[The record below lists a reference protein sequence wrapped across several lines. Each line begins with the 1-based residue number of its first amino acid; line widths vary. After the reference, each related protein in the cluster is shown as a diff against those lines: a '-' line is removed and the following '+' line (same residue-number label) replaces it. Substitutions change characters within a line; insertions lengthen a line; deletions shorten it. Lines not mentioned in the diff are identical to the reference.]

1 MNWGE
6 LHSIF
11 DYGFLRR
18 AVLAAILMSLTC
30 GLIAPVV
37 VLRRLSFSTDGL
49 AHSSLGGLAIG
60 VIFVTNGA
68 SPSLISYL
76 ISFIFTVSVAAGI
89 TYLSEN
95 NRIDSDTAVGVC
107 YVAAFALGVLVLSL
121 REGYSG
127 HLDQFF
133 FGSLL
138 AVNQIECLL
147 LLILSLISFIF
158 IFWNWLSVGKWTFNE
173 EMAHAEGVPV
183 KKLRYFFYVPCCSCC
198 YSVFPRCRSSPCNF
212 NANLPGAVGS
222 LASRS
227 MFGITIVSIAT
238 ALVSSLIGLSISN
251 SYDVPPGPVI
261 VLTGF
266 LIFLGTYLTQY
277 RKKITYFVLR
287 MNFYKTKLLFFVLF
301 LDFSFTVNS
310 IYK

>member
-158 IFWNWLSVGKWTFNE
+158 IFCNWLSVGKWTFNE

-183 KKLRYFFYVPCCSCC
+183 KKLRYFFMFLV
-198 YSVFPRCRSSPCNF
+198 VAVVIVSSRVVGVLLVTSMLI
-212 NANLPGAVGS
+212 LPGAVGS

-277 RKKITYFVLR
+277 RKKSPL
-287 MNFYKTKLLFFVLF
+287 
-301 LDFSFTVNS
+301 
-310 IYK
+310 

>member
-6 LHSIF
+6 LHSIL

-183 KKLRYFFYVPCCSCC
+183 KKLRYFFMFLV
-198 YSVFPRCRSSPCNF
+198 VAVVIVSSRVVGV
-212 NANLPGAVGS
+212 LLVTSMLIVPGAVGS

-277 RKKITYFVLR
+277 RKKSPL
-287 MNFYKTKLLFFVLF
+287 
-301 LDFSFTVNS
+301 
-310 IYK
+310 

>member
-6 LHSIF
+6 LHSIL

-183 KKLRYFFYVPCCSCC
+183 KKLRYFFMFLV
-198 YSVFPRCRSSPCNF
+198 VAVVIVSSRVVGVLLVTSMLI
-212 NANLPGAVGS
+212 LPGAVGS

-277 RKKITYFVLR
+277 RKKSPL
-287 MNFYKTKLLFFVLF
+287 
-301 LDFSFTVNS
+301 
-310 IYK
+310 

>member
-6 LHSIF
+6 LHSIL

-60 VIFVTNGA
+60 VIFVTDGA

-183 KKLRYFFYVPCCSCC
+183 KKLRYFFMFLV
-198 YSVFPRCRSSPCNF
+198 VAVVIVSSRVVGV
-212 NANLPGAVGS
+212 LLVTSMLIVPGAVGS

-277 RKKITYFVLR
+277 RKKLP
-287 MNFYKTKLLFFVLF
+287 L
-301 LDFSFTVNS
+301 
-310 IYK
+310 

>member
-6 LHSIF
+6 LYSIF

-37 VLRRLSFSTDGL
+37 VLRRLAFSTDGL

-60 VIFVTNGA
+60 VLFVSNGA
-68 SPSLISYL
+68 SPSLLSYL
-76 ISFIFTVSVAAGI
+76 ISFFFTVSVAAGI

-95 NRIDSDTAVGVC
+95 NRIDSGTAVGVC

-121 REGYSG
+121 RKGYSG

-138 AVNQIECLL
+138 AVNHLECLL
-147 LLILSLISFIF
+147 LLILGLISFTF
-158 IFWNWLSVGKWTFNE
+158 IFWNWLSIGKWTFNE
-173 EMAHAEGVPV
+173 EMARAEGVPV
-183 KKLRYFFYVPCCSCC
+183 KKLRYFFMFLV
-198 YSVFPRCRSSPCNF
+198 VAVVIVSSRVVGVLLVTSMLI
-212 NANLPGAVGS
+212 LPGAVGS
-222 LASRS
+222 LTSHS
-227 MFGITIVSIAT
+227 MFGITTVSVAT

-261 VLTGF
+261 VLSGF
-266 LIFLGTYLTQY
+266 LIFLGTYLTRY
-277 RKKITYFVLR
+277 RKKLP
-287 MNFYKTKLLFFVLF
+287 LLC
-301 LDFSFTVNS
+301 
-310 IYK
+310 

>member
-68 SPSLISYL
+68 SPSLLSYL
-76 ISFIFTVSVAAGI
+76 ISFFFTVSVAAGI

-183 KKLRYFFYVPCCSCC
+183 KKLRYFFMFLV
-198 YSVFPRCRSSPCNF
+198 VAVVIVSSRVVGVLLVTSMLI
-212 NANLPGAVGS
+212 LPGAVGS

-277 RKKITYFVLR
+277 RKKLPF
-287 MNFYKTKLLFFVLF
+287 
-301 LDFSFTVNS
+301 
-310 IYK
+310 

>member
-30 GLIAPVV
+30 GLIAPVL

-60 VIFVTNGA
+60 VLFVTNGA
-68 SPSLISYL
+68 SPSLLSYL
-76 ISFIFTVSVAAGI
+76 ISFFFTVSVAAGI

-183 KKLRYFFYVPCCSCC
+183 KKLRYFFMFLV
-198 YSVFPRCRSSPCNF
+198 VAVVIVSSRVVGVLLVTSMLI
-212 NANLPGAVGS
+212 LPGAVGS

-238 ALVSSLIGLSISN
+238 ALVSSLIGLSFSN

-277 RKKITYFVLR
+277 RKNLP
-287 MNFYKTKLLFFVLF
+287 LLC
-301 LDFSFTVNS
+301 
-310 IYK
+310 

>member
-1 MNWGE
+1 MDWSE
-6 LHSIF
+6 LNSIF

-18 AVLAAILMSLTC
+18 AFLAAILMSLTC

-37 VLRRLSFSTDGL
+37 VLRRLAFSTDGL

-60 VIFVTNGA
+60 VLFVSNGA
-68 SPSLISYL
+68 APTLLSYL
-76 ISFIFTVSVAAGI
+76 ISFFFTISVAAGI

-95 NRIDSDTAVGVC
+95 NRIDFDTAVGVC

-138 AVNQIECLL
+138 AVNHLECLL
-147 LLILSLISFIF
+147 LLLLGIISFIF
-158 IFWNWLSVGKWTFNE
+158 IFLNWVSIGKWIFNE

-183 KKLRYFFYVPCCSCC
+183 KKIRYFFMFLIVA
-198 YSVFPRCRSSPCNF
+198 VVIVSSRVVGVLLVTSMLI
-212 NANLPGAVGS
+212 LPGSVGS
-222 LASRS
+222 LISRS
-227 MFGITIVSIAT
+227 MFGITIVSVVT
-238 ALVSSLIGLSISN
+238 ALFSSLIGLAISN

-261 VLTGF
+261 VLSGF
-266 LIFLGTYLTQY
+266 LIFLGTYLIQY
-277 RKKITYFVLR
+277 RKRIS
-287 MNFYKTKLLFFVLF
+287 LLF
-301 LDFSFTVNS
+301 
-310 IYK
+310 

>member
-1 MNWGE
+1 MNWSE

-30 GLIAPVV
+30 GLIAPVL

-60 VIFVTNGA
+60 VLFVTNGA
-68 SPSLISYL
+68 SPSLLSYL
-76 ISFIFTVSVAAGI
+76 ISFFFTVSVAAGI

-158 IFWNWLSVGKWTFNE
+158 IFWNWVSVGKWTFNE

-183 KKLRYFFYVPCCSCC
+183 KKLRYFFMFLV
-198 YSVFPRCRSSPCNF
+198 VAVVIVSSRVVGV
-212 NANLPGAVGS
+212 LLVTSMLIVPGAVGS

-227 MFGITIVSIAT
+227 MFGITIVSIVT

-266 LIFLGTYLTQY
+266 LIFLGTYLSQY
-277 RKKITYFVLR
+277 RKKLP
-287 MNFYKTKLLFFVLF
+287 L
-301 LDFSFTVNS
+301 
-310 IYK
+310 

>member
-1 MNWGE
+1 MNWSE

-18 AVLAAILMSLTC
+18 AVLSAILMSLTC
-30 GLIAPVV
+30 GLIAPVL

-60 VIFVTNGA
+60 VLFVTNGA
-68 SPSLISYL
+68 SPSLLSYL
-76 ISFIFTVSVAAGI
+76 ISFFFTVSVAAGI

-183 KKLRYFFYVPCCSCC
+183 KKLRYFFMFLV
-198 YSVFPRCRSSPCNF
+198 VAVVIVSSRVVGVLLVTSMLI
-212 NANLPGAVGS
+212 LPGAVGS

-238 ALVSSLIGLSISN
+238 ALVSSLIGLSFSN

-277 RKKITYFVLR
+277 RKNLPTL
-287 MNFYKTKLLFFVLF
+287 
-301 LDFSFTVNS
+301 
-310 IYK
+310 

>member
-1 MNWGE
+1 MDWVE
-6 LHSIF
+6 LYSIF

-18 AVLAAILMSLTC
+18 AVLAAIMMSLTC

-37 VLRRLSFSTDGL
+37 VLRRLAFSTDGL

-60 VIFVTNGA
+60 LLFVSNGA
-68 SPSLISYL
+68 SPSLQSYL
-76 ISFIFTVSVAAGI
+76 ISFLFTVSVAAGI

-121 REGYSG
+121 RKGYSG

-138 AVNQIECLL
+138 AVNHLECLL
-147 LLILSLISFIF
+147 LLILGLISFTF
-158 IFWNWLSVGKWTFNE
+158 IFRHWLSIGKWTFNE
-173 EMAHAEGVPV
+173 EMARAEGVPV
-183 KKLRYFFYVPCCSCC
+183 KKLRYFFMFLV
-198 YSVFPRCRSSPCNF
+198 VAVVIVSSRVVGVLLVTSMLI
-212 NANLPGAVGS
+212 LPGAVGS
-222 LASRS
+222 LTSHS
-227 MFGITIVSIAT
+227 MFGITIVSVAT

-261 VLTGF
+261 VLSGF
-266 LIFLGTYLTQY
+266 LIFLGAYLTQY
-277 RKKITYFVLR
+277 RKKLP
-287 MNFYKTKLLFFVLF
+287 LLC
-301 LDFSFTVNS
+301 
-310 IYK
+310 

>member
-158 IFWNWLSVGKWTFNE
+158 IFWNWLSIGKWTFNE

-183 KKLRYFFYVPCCSCC
+183 KKLRYFFMFLV
-198 YSVFPRCRSSPCNF
+198 VAVVIVSSRVVGVLLVTSMLI
-212 NANLPGAVGS
+212 LPGAVGS

-266 LIFLGTYLTQY
+266 LMFLGTYLTQY
-277 RKKITYFVLR
+277 RK
-287 MNFYKTKLLFFVLF
+287 NSPLLC
-301 LDFSFTVNS
+301 
-310 IYK
+310 

>member
-6 LHSIF
+6 LHSIL

-68 SPSLISYL
+68 FPSLISYL

-183 KKLRYFFYVPCCSCC
+183 KKLRYFFMFLV
-198 YSVFPRCRSSPCNF
+198 VAVVIVSSRVVGV
-212 NANLPGAVGS
+212 LLVTSMLIVPGAVGS

-277 RKKITYFVLR
+277 RKKSPL
-287 MNFYKTKLLFFVLF
+287 
-301 LDFSFTVNS
+301 
-310 IYK
+310 

>member
-1 MNWGE
+1 MNWSE

-183 KKLRYFFYVPCCSCC
+183 KKLRYFFMFLV
-198 YSVFPRCRSSPCNF
+198 VAVVIVSSRVVGV
-212 NANLPGAVGS
+212 LLVTSMLIVPGAVGS

-277 RKKITYFVLR
+277 RKKLP
-287 MNFYKTKLLFFVLF
+287 L
-301 LDFSFTVNS
+301 
-310 IYK
+310 

>member
-6 LHSIF
+6 LHSIL

-158 IFWNWLSVGKWTFNE
+158 IFCNWLSVGKWTFNE
-173 EMAHAEGVPV
+173 EMAHVEGVPV
-183 KKLRYFFYVPCCSCC
+183 KKLRYFFMFLV
-198 YSVFPRCRSSPCNF
+198 VAVVIVSSRVVGVLLVTSMLI
-212 NANLPGAVGS
+212 LPGAVGS
-222 LASRS
+222 LASCS

-251 SYDVPPGPVI
+251 SYDFPPGPVI

-277 RKKITYFVLR
+277 RKKSPL
-287 MNFYKTKLLFFVLF
+287 
-301 LDFSFTVNS
+301 
-310 IYK
+310 

>member
-1 MNWGE
+1 MNWDE

-68 SPSLISYL
+68 SPSLLSYL
-76 ISFIFTVSVAAGI
+76 ISFFFTVSVAAGI

-183 KKLRYFFYVPCCSCC
+183 KKLRYFFMFLV
-198 YSVFPRCRSSPCNF
+198 VAVVIVSSRVVGVLLVTSMLI
-212 NANLPGAVGS
+212 LPGAVGS

-266 LIFLGTYLTQY
+266 LIFLGTYLSQY
-277 RKKITYFVLR
+277 RKKLP
-287 MNFYKTKLLFFVLF
+287 L
-301 LDFSFTVNS
+301 
-310 IYK
+310 

>member
-6 LHSIF
+6 LHSIL

-158 IFWNWLSVGKWTFNE
+158 VFWNWLSVGKWTFNE

-183 KKLRYFFYVPCCSCC
+183 KKLRYFFMFLV
-198 YSVFPRCRSSPCNF
+198 VAVVIVSSRVVGV
-212 NANLPGAVGS
+212 LLVTSMLIVPGAVGS

-251 SYDVPPGPVI
+251 FYDVPPGPVI

-277 RKKITYFVLR
+277 RKKSPL
-287 MNFYKTKLLFFVLF
+287 
-301 LDFSFTVNS
+301 
-310 IYK
+310 

>member
-68 SPSLISYL
+68 SPSLLSYL
-76 ISFIFTVSVAAGI
+76 ISFFFTVSVAAGI

-183 KKLRYFFYVPCCSCC
+183 KKLRYFFMFLV
-198 YSVFPRCRSSPCNF
+198 VAVVIVSSRVVGVLLVTSMLI
-212 NANLPGAVGS
+212 LPGAVGS

-266 LIFLGTYLTQY
+266 LIFLGTYLSQY
-277 RKKITYFVLR
+277 RKKLP
-287 MNFYKTKLLFFVLF
+287 L
-301 LDFSFTVNS
+301 
-310 IYK
+310 

>member
-6 LHSIF
+6 LHSIL

-121 REGYSG
+121 REGDSG

-183 KKLRYFFYVPCCSCC
+183 KKLRYFFMFLV
-198 YSVFPRCRSSPCNF
+198 VAVVIVSSRVVGV
-212 NANLPGAVGS
+212 LLVTSMLIVPGAVGS

-277 RKKITYFVLR
+277 RKKSPL
-287 MNFYKTKLLFFVLF
+287 
-301 LDFSFTVNS
+301 
-310 IYK
+310 

>member
-183 KKLRYFFYVPCCSCC
+183 KKLRYFFMFLV
-198 YSVFPRCRSSPCNF
+198 VAVVIVSSRVVGVLLVTSMLI
-212 NANLPGAVGS
+212 LPGAVGS

-277 RKKITYFVLR
+277 RKKSPL
-287 MNFYKTKLLFFVLF
+287 
-301 LDFSFTVNS
+301 
-310 IYK
+310 

>member
-1 MNWGE
+1 MDWVE
-6 LHSIF
+6 LYSIF

-18 AVLAAILMSLTC
+18 AVLAAIMMSLTC

-37 VLRRLSFSTDGL
+37 VLRRLAFSTDGL

-60 VIFVTNGA
+60 LLFVSNGA
-68 SPSLISYL
+68 SPSLQSYL
-76 ISFIFTVSVAAGI
+76 ISFLFTVSVAAGI

-121 REGYSG
+121 RKGYSG

-138 AVNQIECLL
+138 AVNHLECLL
-147 LLILSLISFIF
+147 LLILGLISFIF
-158 IFWNWLSVGKWTFNE
+158 IFRHWLSIGKWTFNE
-173 EMAHAEGVPV
+173 EMARAEGVPV
-183 KKLRYFFYVPCCSCC
+183 KKLRYFFMFLV
-198 YSVFPRCRSSPCNF
+198 VAVVIVSSRVVGVLLVTSMLI
-212 NANLPGAVGS
+212 LPGAVGS
-222 LASRS
+222 LTSHS
-227 MFGITIVSIAT
+227 MFGITIVSVAT

-261 VLTGF
+261 VLSGF
-266 LIFLGTYLTQY
+266 LIFLGAYLTQY
-277 RKKITYFVLR
+277 RKKLP
-287 MNFYKTKLLFFVLF
+287 LLC
-301 LDFSFTVNS
+301 
-310 IYK
+310 

>member
-6 LHSIF
+6 LHSIL

-68 SPSLISYL
+68 SPSLLSYL
-76 ISFIFTVSVAAGI
+76 ISFVFTVSVAAGI
-89 TYLSEN
+89 TYLSES
-95 NRIDSDTAVGVC
+95 NRIDSDTAIGVC

-183 KKLRYFFYVPCCSCC
+183 KKLRYFFMFLV
-198 YSVFPRCRSSPCNF
+198 V
-212 NANLPGAVGS
+212 AVV
-222 LASRS
+222 
-227 MFGITIVSIAT
+227 IVSSRVVGVL
-238 ALVSSLIGLSISN
+238 LVTSML
-251 SYDVPPGPVI
+251 I
-261 VLTGF
+261 VLEQYGQYQE
-266 LIFLGTYLTQY
+266 LGHT
-277 RKKITYFVLR
+277 
-287 MNFYKTKLLFFVLF
+287 LL
-301 LDFSFTVNS
+301 
-310 IYK
+310 

>member
-60 VIFVTNGA
+60 VLFVTNGA
-68 SPSLISYL
+68 SPSLLSYL
-76 ISFIFTVSVAAGI
+76 ISFFFTVSVAAGI

-147 LLILSLISFIF
+147 LLIISLISFIF

-183 KKLRYFFYVPCCSCC
+183 KKLRYFFMFLV
-198 YSVFPRCRSSPCNF
+198 VAVVIVSSRVVGVLLVTSMLI
-212 NANLPGAVGS
+212 LPGAVGS

-266 LIFLGTYLTQY
+266 LIFLGTYLSQY
-277 RKKITYFVLR
+277 RKKLP
-287 MNFYKTKLLFFVLF
+287 L
-301 LDFSFTVNS
+301 
-310 IYK
+310 

>member
-1 MNWGE
+1 MNWSE

-30 GLIAPVV
+30 GLIAPVL

-60 VIFVTNGA
+60 VLFVTNGA
-68 SPSLISYL
+68 SPSLLSYL
-76 ISFIFTVSVAAGI
+76 ISFFFTVSVAAGI

-158 IFWNWLSVGKWTFNE
+158 IFWNWLSIGKWTFNE

-183 KKLRYFFYVPCCSCC
+183 KKLRYFFMFLV
-198 YSVFPRCRSSPCNF
+198 VAVVIVSSRVVGVLLVTSMLI
-212 NANLPGAVGS
+212 LPGAVGS

-266 LIFLGTYLTQY
+266 LMFLGTYLTQY
-277 RKKITYFVLR
+277 RKNLPILG
-287 MNFYKTKLLFFVLF
+287 
-301 LDFSFTVNS
+301 
-310 IYK
+310 

>member
-6 LHSIF
+6 LHSIL

-68 SPSLISYL
+68 SPSLLSYL
-76 ISFIFTVSVAAGI
+76 ISFFFTVSVAAGI

-183 KKLRYFFYVPCCSCC
+183 KKLRYFFMFLV
-198 YSVFPRCRSSPCNF
+198 VAVVIVSSRVVGV
-212 NANLPGAVGS
+212 LLVTSMLIVPGAVGS

-266 LIFLGTYLTQY
+266 LIFLGAYLSQY
-277 RKKITYFVLR
+277 RKKLP
-287 MNFYKTKLLFFVLF
+287 L
-301 LDFSFTVNS
+301 
-310 IYK
+310 

>member
-6 LHSIF
+6 LHSIL

-89 TYLSEN
+89 TYLSQN

-147 LLILSLISFIF
+147 LLVLSLISFIF

-183 KKLRYFFYVPCCSCC
+183 KKLRYFFMFLV
-198 YSVFPRCRSSPCNF
+198 VAVVIVSSRVVGV
-212 NANLPGAVGS
+212 LLVTSMLIVPGAVGS

-277 RKKITYFVLR
+277 RKKSPL
-287 MNFYKTKLLFFVLF
+287 
-301 LDFSFTVNS
+301 
-310 IYK
+310 

>member
-6 LHSIF
+6 LHSIL

-183 KKLRYFFYVPCCSCC
+183 KKLRYFFMFLV
-198 YSVFPRCRSSPCNF
+198 VAVVIVSSRVVGV
-212 NANLPGAVGS
+212 LLVTSMLIVPGAVGS

-277 RKKITYFVLR
+277 RKKLP
-287 MNFYKTKLLFFVLF
+287 L
-301 LDFSFTVNS
+301 
-310 IYK
+310 

>member
-1 MNWGE
+1 MDWVE
-6 LHSIF
+6 LYSIF

-18 AVLAAILMSLTC
+18 AVLAAIMMSLTC

-37 VLRRLSFSTDGL
+37 VLRRLAFSTDGL

-60 VIFVTNGA
+60 LLFVSNGA
-68 SPSLISYL
+68 SPSLQSYL
-76 ISFIFTVSVAAGI
+76 ISFLFTVSVAAGI

-121 REGYSG
+121 RKGYSG

-138 AVNQIECLL
+138 AVNHLECLL
-147 LLILSLISFIF
+147 LLILGLISFTF
-158 IFWNWLSVGKWTFNE
+158 IFRHWLSIGKWTFNE
-173 EMAHAEGVPV
+173 EMARAEGVPV
-183 KKLRYFFYVPCCSCC
+183 KKLRYFFMFLV
-198 YSVFPRCRSSPCNF
+198 VAVVIVSSRVVGVLLVTSMLI
-212 NANLPGAVGS
+212 LPGAVGS
-222 LASRS
+222 LTSHS
-227 MFGITIVSIAT
+227 MFGITIVSVAT

-261 VLTGF
+261 VLSGF
-266 LIFLGTYLTQY
+266 LIILGAYFTQY
-277 RKKITYFVLR
+277 RKKLP
-287 MNFYKTKLLFFVLF
+287 LLC
-301 LDFSFTVNS
+301 
-310 IYK
+310 

>member
-6 LHSIF
+6 LHSIL

-68 SPSLISYL
+68 SPSLLSYL
-76 ISFIFTVSVAAGI
+76 ISFFFTVSVAAGI

-138 AVNQIECLL
+138 AVNQIECIL

-183 KKLRYFFYVPCCSCC
+183 KKLRYFFMFLV
-198 YSVFPRCRSSPCNF
+198 VAVVIVSSRVVGVLLVTSMLI
-212 NANLPGAVGS
+212 LPGAVGS

-227 MFGITIVSIAT
+227 MLGITIVSIAT

-261 VLTGF
+261 ILTGF
-266 LIFLGTYLTQY
+266 LIFLGTYLSQY
-277 RKKITYFVLR
+277 RK
-287 MNFYKTKLLFFVLF
+287 
-301 LDFSFTVNS
+301 
-310 IYK
+310 

>member
-60 VIFVTNGA
+60 VLFVTNGA
-68 SPSLISYL
+68 SPSLLSYL
-76 ISFIFTVSVAAGI
+76 ISFFFTVSVAAGI

-138 AVNQIECLL
+138 AVNRIECLL

-183 KKLRYFFYVPCCSCC
+183 KKLRYFFMFLV
-198 YSVFPRCRSSPCNF
+198 VAVVIVSSRVVGVLLVTSMLI
-212 NANLPGAVGS
+212 LPGAVGS

-277 RKKITYFVLR
+277 RKNLP
-287 MNFYKTKLLFFVLF
+287 LLC
-301 LDFSFTVNS
+301 
-310 IYK
+310 

>member
-6 LHSIF
+6 LHSIL

-37 VLRRLSFSTDGL
+37 VLRRLAFSTDGL

-183 KKLRYFFYVPCCSCC
+183 KKLRYFFMFLV
-198 YSVFPRCRSSPCNF
+198 VAVVIVSSRVVGV
-212 NANLPGAVGS
+212 LLVTSMLIVPGAVGS

-277 RKKITYFVLR
+277 RKKSPL
-287 MNFYKTKLLFFVLF
+287 
-301 LDFSFTVNS
+301 
-310 IYK
+310 

>member
-1 MNWGE
+1 MNWSE

-30 GLIAPVV
+30 GLIAPVL

-60 VIFVTNGA
+60 VLFVTNGA
-68 SPSLISYL
+68 SPSLLSYL
-76 ISFIFTVSVAAGI
+76 ISFFFTVSVAAGI

-158 IFWNWLSVGKWTFNE
+158 IFWNWLSIGKWTFNE

-183 KKLRYFFYVPCCSCC
+183 KKLRYFFMFLV
-198 YSVFPRCRSSPCNF
+198 V
-212 NANLPGAVGS
+212 AVV
-222 LASRS
+222 
-227 MFGITIVSIAT
+227 IVSSR
-238 ALVSSLIGLSISN
+238 V
-251 SYDVPPGPVI
+251 V
-261 VLTGF
+261 
-266 LIFLGTYLTQY
+266 
-277 RKKITYFVLR
+277 
-287 MNFYKTKLLFFVLF
+287 
-301 LDFSFTVNS
+301 
-310 IYK
+310 

>member
-68 SPSLISYL
+68 SPSLLSYL
-76 ISFIFTVSVAAGI
+76 ISFFFTVSVAAGI

-158 IFWNWLSVGKWTFNE
+158 IFLELAISRKMDFQRGDGSRGRS
-173 EMAHAEGVPV
+173 AC
-183 KKLRYFFYVPCCSCC
+183 KKTTLFFYVPCCSCC
-198 YSVFPRCRSSPCNF
+198 NSVFPRCRSSPCYF
-212 NANLPGAVGS
+212 NANFA
-222 LASRS
+222 RS
-227 MFGITIVSIAT
+227 CR
-238 ALVSSLIGLSISN
+238 LIS
-251 SYDVPPGPVI
+251 
-261 VLTGF
+261 
-266 LIFLGTYLTQY
+266 
-277 RKKITYFVLR
+277 
-287 MNFYKTKLLFFVLF
+287 
-301 LDFSFTVNS
+301 
-310 IYK
+310 

>member
-1 MNWGE
+1 M
-6 LHSIF
+6 
-11 DYGFLRR
+11 
-18 AVLAAILMSLTC
+18 
-30 GLIAPVV
+30 
-37 VLRRLSFSTDGL
+37 
-49 AHSSLGGLAIG
+49 
-60 VIFVTNGA
+60 
-68 SPSLISYL
+68 
-76 ISFIFTVSVAAGI
+76 SVAAGI

-107 YVAAFALGVLVLSL
+107 YVAAFALGVFGAFTSRRLFWPFGSIL
-121 REGYSG
+121 
-127 HLDQFF
+127 

-183 KKLRYFFYVPCCSCC
+183 KKLRYFFMFLV
-198 YSVFPRCRSSPCNF
+198 VAVVIVSSRVVGV
-212 NANLPGAVGS
+212 LLVTSMLIVPGAVGS

-251 SYDVPPGPVI
+251 SYDVP
-261 VLTGF
+261 
-266 LIFLGTYLTQY
+266 
-277 RKKITYFVLR
+277 RAR
-287 MNFYKTKLLFFVLF
+287 
-301 LDFSFTVNS
+301 
-310 IYK
+310 

>member
-6 LHSIF
+6 LHSIL

-183 KKLRYFFYVPCCSCC
+183 KKLRYFFMFLV
-198 YSVFPRCRSSPCNF
+198 VAVVIVSSRVVGV
-212 NANLPGAVGS
+212 LLVTSMLIVPGAVGS

-266 LIFLGTYLTQY
+266 LIFLGTYLTQC
-277 RKKITYFVLR
+277 RKKSPL
-287 MNFYKTKLLFFVLF
+287 
-301 LDFSFTVNS
+301 
-310 IYK
+310 

>member
-68 SPSLISYL
+68 SPSLLSYL
-76 ISFIFTVSVAAGI
+76 ISFFFTVSVAAGI

-147 LLILSLISFIF
+147 LLILSLISFTF

-183 KKLRYFFYVPCCSCC
+183 KKLRYFFMFLV
-198 YSVFPRCRSSPCNF
+198 VAVVIVSSRVVGVLLVTSMLI
-212 NANLPGAVGS
+212 LPGAVGS

-266 LIFLGTYLTQY
+266 LIFLGTYLSQY
-277 RKKITYFVLR
+277 RKKLP
-287 MNFYKTKLLFFVLF
+287 L
-301 LDFSFTVNS
+301 
-310 IYK
+310 

>member
-60 VIFVTNGA
+60 VLFVTNGA
-68 SPSLISYL
+68 SPSLLSYL
-76 ISFIFTVSVAAGI
+76 ISFFFTVSVAAGI

-147 LLILSLISFIF
+147 LLIISLISFIF

-183 KKLRYFFYVPCCSCC
+183 KKLRYFFMFLV
-198 YSVFPRCRSSPCNF
+198 VAVVIVSSRVVGVLLVTSMLI
-212 NANLPGAVGS
+212 LPGAVGS

-266 LIFLGTYLTQY
+266 LIFLGTYRTQY
-277 RKKITYFVLR
+277 RKKLPF
-287 MNFYKTKLLFFVLF
+287 
-301 LDFSFTVNS
+301 
-310 IYK
+310 